1 MLETGPPRSRPE
13 GKQQFLPIRENKFA
27 RRAREAKQSDTKKVV
42 MRDEQP
48 TPEEQLARLEE
59 DIRRLKVEF
68 DIYFNGAAKRPP
80 YDTKGRVETLIKRL
94 ADERTLTFAQR
105 YKYNSLAARYNAFA
119 QLWRRTIQEREEG
132 RNLFAAHRPAPRA
145 EEQKPAG
152 PQIFVCADA
161 RHDVATVKSLFET
174 LVEAKRRCGE
184 PTDELSFSRFHR
196 MVAEKSEAL
205 KGRAGCERVHFSVD
219 VKDGRV
225 SFKAK
230 AEK

>member
-1 MLETGPPRSRPE
+1 MSNRD
-13 GKQQFLPIRENKFA
+13 NKFA
-27 RRAREAKQSDTKKVV
+27 RRVKERQKRVV
-42 MRDEQP
+42 VRDPQPTVDEQL
-48 TPEEQLARLEE
+48 TRLEE

-80 YDTKGRVETLIKRL
+80 YDTKGRVDTLIKRL

-105 YKYNSLAARYNAFA
+105 YRYNSLAARYNSFS

-132 RNLFAAHRPAPRA
+132 RGLLARRPTVP
-145 EEQKPAG
+145 EDDEPKQGG
-152 PQIFVCADA
+152 PKTFVCADA
-161 RHDVATVKSLFET
+161 RHDVATIKSLFET
-174 LVEAKRRCGE
+174 LVEAKRACGE
-184 PTDELSFSRFHR
+184 PTEDLSFSRFHR

-219 VKDGRV
+219 VRDGRV